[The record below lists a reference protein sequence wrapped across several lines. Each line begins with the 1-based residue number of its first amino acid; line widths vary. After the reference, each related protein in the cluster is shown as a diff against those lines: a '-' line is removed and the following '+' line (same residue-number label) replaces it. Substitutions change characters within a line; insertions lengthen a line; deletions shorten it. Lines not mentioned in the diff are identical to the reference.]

1 LPKALKKQHF
11 NLVDLIDVRRRGTEI
26 VQVFP
31 TKEALWEYTKRTASY
46 FPYNNPKAGNLLRKL
61 LSEPRLQVPN
71 SQRAMQ
77 DTHAKGKAKAK
88 DNRHPTSRKS
98 KKYTK
103 VEPPVGDKAV
113 IAMAK
118 AKDFRRP
125 TLQGSKRKIILETI
139 TETEGPIKA
148 KAKAK
153 DDRRPTTRKSK
164 KNMMAE
170 TIKESNTYPSSTW

>member
-1 LPKALKKQHF
+1 
-11 NLVDLIDVRRRGTEI
+11 VDLIDVRRRGTEI

-31 TKEALWEYTKRTASY
+31 TREALSEYTKRTASY
-46 FPYNNPKAGNLLRKL
+46 FPCNSPKAGNLLRKL
-61 LSEPRLQVPN
+61 LSKPRLEVPN
-71 SQRAMQ
+71 PLRAMQ
-77 DTHAKGKAKAK
+77 DTPAEGKAKAK
-88 DNRHPTSRKS
+88 DNRHQTSRKS

-103 VEPPVGDKAV
+103 VEPSVGDRTV

-125 TLQGSKRKIILETI
+125 TLQGSKGKIISETI

-148 KAKAK
+148 KAKAI

-170 TIKESNTYPSSTW
+170 MIKESNTYPSSTW